1 MVKTLIKG
9 LYNDLIKPSPERVF
23 DGARSESG
31 GILIEYLSLILYT
44 NPQVKNMSNCHKPMF
59 DL

>member
-1 MVKTLIKG
+1 MVKTIIKG
-9 LYNDLIKPSPERVF
+9 LYNDLIKHLPEVVF

-44 NPQVKNMSNCHKPMF
+44 NPQVKNMSNCHKSTF